1 MKKRSKAPGWVGFDH
16 SQMFNLVIM
25 QEDVCQRLL
34 ERILGIQ
41 IERLEFENVEHVIDP
56 SIEGRG
62 VRLDAYVKGEGKAF
76 NIEMQAQT
84 EYYLGCRLRYYQSV
98 IDSDL
103 LHKGDDYEDLPRS
116 YIIFLCVHDSFG
128 CGLPVYTIEPRCL
141 ENNDCQLDTR
151 CTWIVLNGSAWVKE
165 DDEKLRSLLQYIED
179 GTVTEGDDLVAQID
193 RLVVAAN
200 DDDKVMSEMISVST
214 VEANAERR
222 VRQAKKFY
230 SEVGFKQGYEAG
242 EEQGLEQGLEHG
254 IEQGKKKEAARISAL
269 INRLLADGRES
280 KTFCF
285 LVIRKP

>member
-1 MKKRSKAPGWVGFDH
+1 MTINRPSSGFGTWCPP
-16 SQMFNLVIM
+16 
-25 QEDVCQRLL
+25 CQDWA
-34 ERILGIQ
+34 
-41 IERLEFENVEHVIDP
+41 FAIDP

-62 VRLDAYVKGEGKAF
+62 VRLDAYVKGEGRAF
-76 NIEMQAQT
+76 IEMQAQT

-179 GTVTEGDDLVAQID
+179 GTVTEA
-193 RLVVAAN
+193 
-200 DDDKVMSEMISVST
+200 MILWPKLT
-214 VEANAERR
+214 VW
-222 VRQAKKFY
+222 
-230 SEVGFKQGYEAG
+230 
-242 EEQGLEQGLEHG
+242 L
-254 IEQGKKKEAARISAL
+254 
-269 INRLLADGRES
+269 
-280 KTFCF
+280 
-285 LVIRKP
+285 